1 MFSKNF
7 VLLSIVL
14 FSFVFFTSQAIA
26 VSYSDGTPITSQ
38 LSSNTVVNCRP
49 GDRVKVPLITWGAD
63 MVTIYANGN
72 SLRTQKG
79 SLFSQSKLDLE
90 LYREDNFAKQLEAYL
105 KCETPYLRATLG
117 MANLVADITE
127 KDQRTKMQAIYQH
140 SWSAGGDALVVK
152 QNIKSPKDLKGK
164 TIALQKAGPHVA
176 YLMTILKDSGLSP
189 SDVNIKWTR
198 DLVGFSGST
207 PGAAIQKDASID
219 AAMVII
225 PDALALSSGGSVGT
239 GSEDSVK
246 GAHILLSTRSANRV
260 IADLYFVRADYLK
273 NNRAQVEAFV
283 KALFKS
289 EEQLSQIMKNK
300 SGAFKKT
307 VKASAKILLD
317 SEHAAADAEAM
328 WADAETV
335 GLPGNVKFFTDENY
349 PRRYAKLNS
358 DVQSSLVD
366 LGQIKSQKPLGYAH
380 WDYDEM
386 AALGLSMRQPEAER
400 FNQAA
405 ISKAITRQ
413 QAQGTIDSNTLFEF
427 EINFKPN
434 QDSFPTELYAKQF
447 KRVVDLASTYSGAV
461 ITVEGHS
468 DPLGYLRSKKE
479 GKSQVILNMMV
490 QSARNLSVSR
500 AQEVRDS
507 IITLA
512 NQEKVSLDSSQFV
525 VVGLGFQ
532 DPKSGICGSDPCP
545 PESEQEWLSN
555 MRVVFR
561 IVNVEAEASAFKPL

>member
-1 MFSKNF
+1 MIIKNSFFLGFIFCSIFF
-7 VLLSIVL
+7 V
-14 FSFVFFTSQAIA
+14 TSQARAIT
-26 VSYSDGTPITSQ
+26 YSDSAPITAQ
-38 LSSNTVVNCRP
+38 FNSNIIVNCRP
-49 GDRVKVPLITWGAD
+49 SDRVKVPLITWGAD
-63 MVTIYANGN
+63 IVTIFANGN
-72 SLRTQKG
+72 ALRTQKG
-79 SLFSQSKLDLE
+79 SLFSKSKLNLE

-105 KCETPYLRATLG
+105 KCETPFLRATLG
-117 MANLVADITE
+117 MANLVADVTE
-127 KDQRTKMQAIYQH
+127 KDPRTKMQAIYQH
-140 SWSAGGDALVVK
+140 SWSAGGDALIVK
-152 QNIKSPKDLKGK
+152 QNINSPKDLKGK

-189 SDVNIKWTR
+189 NDVNIKWTT
-198 DLVGFSGST
+198 DLVGFNGST
-207 PGAAIQKDASID
+207 PGAAIQKDASVD

-246 GAHILLSTRSANRV
+246 GAHILMSTRSANRV
-260 IADLYFVRADYLK
+260 IADIYFVRADYLK
-273 NNRAQVEAFV
+273 NNRAQVESFV
-283 KALFKS
+283 KSLFEA
-289 EEQLSQIMKNK
+289 EEQVAKIMKNK
-300 SGAFKKT
+300 SGPFKQT
-307 VKASAKILLD
+307 IKASAKILLD

-335 GLPGNVKFFTDENY
+335 GLAGNIKFFTDDNY

-380 WDYDEM
+380 WDYDSM
-386 AALGLSMRQPEAER
+386 ASLGLSKQEAEAQR

-434 QDSFPTELYAKQF
+434 QDSFPAELYEKQF
-447 KRVVDLASTYSGAV
+447 KRVVELASTYSGAV

-468 DPLGYLRSKKE
+468 DPLGFLRSKKE

-500 AQEVRDS
+500 AQEVRES
-507 IITLA
+507 IINLA
-512 NQEKVSLDSSQFV
+512 GQQKVSLDPSQFV

-532 DPKSGICGSDPCP
+532 DPKTGICGSDPCP

-561 IVNVEAEASAFKPL
+561 IVNVEAEATAFKPL